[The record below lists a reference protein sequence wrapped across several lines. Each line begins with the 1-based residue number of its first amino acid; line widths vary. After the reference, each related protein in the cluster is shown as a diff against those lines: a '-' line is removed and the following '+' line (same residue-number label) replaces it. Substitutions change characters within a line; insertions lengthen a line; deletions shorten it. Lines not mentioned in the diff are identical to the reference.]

1 MNVRRVVTGHDAD
14 GKAVFVDDDVVEP
27 TTVALSPT
35 VYHELWRADSAPTLP
50 DAGANGPK
58 TTFFPPVGGYR
69 FFLLTFP
76 PGDGSADLDG
86 VDIEAGLRE
95 LQEKLPGVLET
106 NELDQPGMHTTDTV
120 DMEIVI
126 SGELVLELDDGVE
139 TTLRTGD
146 VNIQNGTRHRWHNR
160 GGVPAVLAVAMVGL
174 PRIASAPQ
182 STPLRGGSQD

>member
-1 MNVRRVVTGHDAD
+1 MNVRRVVTGHDAH
-14 GKAVFVDDDVVEP
+14 GNAVIVDDAVVEA
-27 TTVALSPT
+27 TTVTLSPT
-35 VYHELWRADSAPTLP
+35 VYHELWRADSNPTLP

-76 PGDGSADLDG
+76 PGDGSADFEG

-126 SGELVLELDDGVE
+126 SGEIVLELDEGVE
-139 TTLRTGD
+139 TTLRAGD

-160 GGVPAVLAVAMVGL
+160 GSEPAVLAVAMVG
-174 PRIASAPQ
+174 ASR
-182 STPLRGGSQD
+182 TRRG

>member
-1 MNVRRVVTGHDAD
+1 MNVRRVVTGHDAQ
-14 GKAVFVDDDVVEP
+14 GKAVIVDDGVVEP
-27 TTVALSPT
+27 TTVTLSPT
-35 VYHELWRADSAPTLP
+35 VYHELWRADSLPTLP
-50 DAGANGPK
+50 DAGVNGRK

-76 PGDGSADLDG
+76 PGDGGADFEG

-120 DMEIVI
+120 DMEIVV
-126 SGELVLELDDGVE
+126 SGEIVLELDDGVE
-139 TTLRTGD
+139 TTLRPGD

-160 GGVPAVLAVAMVGL
+160 GTEPAVMAVAMVGL
-174 PRIASAPQ
+174 PRTTSP
-182 STPLRGGSQD
+182 